1 VIDEVIKDFKQSKV
15 FKESLGEIR
24 KALLQIGVMQI
35 KENYVTERGEQIR
48 LKKQVVSTLQSNMNK
63 PEIIEG
69 VRTAMTGL
77 FSHIA

>member
-35 KENYVTERGEQIR
+35 KENYVTARGEQIR
-48 LKKQVVSTLQSNMNK
+48 LKKQVVST
-63 PEIIEG
+63 
-69 VRTAMTGL
+69 
-77 FSHIA
+77 F